1 MKKIILL
8 FTLILLVQSLVAQ
21 RFYLSNNSSVKFFS
35 EAKMENISAINQ
47 KANAVIDFEKQEIAV
62 KIPMRDFVFPVKL
75 MQEHFNENYVESGQ
89 FPYATF
95 KGFFSKKIDLSQS
108 TNTSLSV
115 SGTMTIHGI
124 SKMEIIQG
132 RITIDAPHKS
142 VILESNFNVK
152 LEDYNIKVPTIV
164 IYKIAEKISVNAQ
177 FMLSPVIQ
185 GRSPISS
192 SSPFRFQE
200 N

>member
-1 MKKIILL
+1 MKKIILFFPL
-8 FTLILLVQSLVAQ
+8 LLLVQSLVAQ
-21 RFYLSNNSSVKFFS
+21 RFYLSNNSYIKFFS
-35 EAKMENISAINQ
+35 EAKLENISAINQ

-62 KIPMRDFVFPVKL
+62 KIPMRDFVFPLKL
-75 MQEHFNENYVESGQ
+75 MQEHFNENYVESSQ

-115 SGTMTIHGI
+115 SGTMTIHGV

-132 RITIDAPHKS
+132 RITIDVPHKS
-142 VILESNFNVK
+142 VMLEANFNVK
-152 LEDYNIKVPTIV
+152 LEDYSIKVPTIV

-177 FMLSPVIQ
+177 FALSPIIQ
-185 GRSPISS
+185 GKNPTTSS
-192 SSPFRFQE
+192 LNF
-200 N
+200 